1 MVGRLVAPPPA
12 PILVPLAADRTKHVP
27 AHHIGTTF
35 QGQVLSGA
43 GVSFVERLIQVPLVH
58 PAATD
63 TEWVVAT
70 LIWPSDVAIEGD

>member
-1 MVGRLVAPPPA
+1 
-12 PILVPLAADRTKHVP
+12 
-27 AHHIGTTF
+27 
-35 QGQVLSGA
+35 VLSGA